1 MNRVVTAS
9 IALSV
14 ITMAT
19 RTTATLERVPG
30 EAETTRKVY
39 ISAVDSS
46 RAPVTDLKAADLTVK
61 ENGKERPVV
70 SLEPAVAPMH
80 VALLVDDAGYGA
92 FQLAVAQF
100 LQKTL
105 GRGQFSLT
113 LLNPQATR
121 IVDFT
126 DDVAALKTA
135 LGRLGQRGRLQPDGD
150 QMLDAIV
157 QAARAMQQRKA
168 ERPVIVALTLAGGQP
183 QSVEPIDVLAAMR
196 SSGAMLNVVFLT
208 GADLGMVMGDGPKQ
222 SGGRIE
228 EVGGGAAIVPA
239 ILRIAD
245 SLLNQ
250 YLLTY
255 TLPDGVNPSDRLSV
269 ATSRKGITLTAPTRI
284 AAR

>member
-1 MNRVVTAS
+1 MNRFVIGCAAASAVVLAARAAATVELSTA
-9 IALSV
+9 
-14 ITMAT
+14 
-19 RTTATLERVPG
+19 G
-30 EAETTRKVY
+30 AETTRKVY

-46 RAPVTDLKAADLTVK
+46 RAPVTDLKASDITVK
-61 ENGKERPVV
+61 EGGKERPVA
-70 SLEPAVAPMH
+70 SLEPASAPMH
-80 VALLVDDAGYGA
+80 VAIIVDDGGTGA
-92 FQLAVAQF
+92 FQSGVAQF

-105 GRGQFSLT
+105 GRGLFSIT
-113 LLNPQATR
+113 LLSPQATR

-157 QAARAMQQRKA
+157 QASRALQQEKA
-168 ERPVIVALTLAGGQP
+168 ERPVILSLTLAGGQP
-183 QSVEPIDVLAAMR
+183 QSVQPDDVLTTMR
-196 SSGAMLNVVFLT
+196 SSGAMLNVVFLI
-208 GADLGMVMGDGPKQ
+208 GADVGMVMGDGPKQ

-228 EVGGGAAIVPA
+228 QVGGGEAILPA
-239 ILRIAD
+239 LLRIAD
-245 SLLNQ
+245 SLQNQ

-255 TLPDGVNPSDRLSV
+255 TLPDGVRPSDRLTV